1 MSDIYLN
8 IIILL
13 VAVGIDLIIGE
24 YPGPV
29 HPTVWIGKT
38 VSFAVSL
45 ISVVCAKYPP
55 SSI

>member
-13 VAVGIDLIIGE
+13 VAVGIDLIIGK
-24 YPGPV
+24 YPGHV

-38 VSFAVSL
+38 VSFAVKS
-45 ISVVCAKYPP
+45 YPNTR
-55 SSI
+55 ILAFL